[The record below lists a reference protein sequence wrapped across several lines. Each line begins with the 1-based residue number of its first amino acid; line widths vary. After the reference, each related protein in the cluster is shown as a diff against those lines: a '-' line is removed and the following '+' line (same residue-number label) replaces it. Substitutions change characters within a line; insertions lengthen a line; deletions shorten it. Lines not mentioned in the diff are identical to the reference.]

1 MYKNQKEIRLF
12 PKLPHSSPFHGLER
26 FQERLL
32 IFKFSSA
39 EFYEPA
45 SFPWEIMACAS
56 SLLFFILCVEGGFY
70 STHYVPLFL
79 VADLRLEAA
88 STCLGPTFGKGKE
101 GNLWSLLANASTTQ
115 LSLGLLT
122 FTPKSTTTTISDLL
136 ERSTYLL
143 ESSRTTLQ
151 NWSESRSKMC
161 SGVFPNDALGDFQRT
176 KKRGRD
182 CSEGN
187 NPYLCW

>member
-12 PKLPHSSPFHGLER
+12 PKLPHSSSFHGLER

-122 FTPKSTTTTISDLL
+122 FTKIHHHDNFGSVGKIDP
-136 ERSTYLL
+136 
-143 ESSRTTLQ
+143 SSRKQQDYSSKLKWKSFKNVQ
-151 NWSESRSKMC
+151 WCISERCIGGLSKNKEK
-161 SGVFPNDALGDFQRT
+161 GERL
-176 KKRGRD
+176 
-182 CSEGN
+182 
-187 NPYLCW
+187 

>member
-12 PKLPHSSPFHGLER
+12 PKLPHSSSFHGLER

-122 FTPKSTTTTISDLL
+122 FTKIHHHDNFGSVGKIDLSFRLLFKIEVKVVQKCAVVYFRTMHWGTFKEQRKGGEIVVRVTTHISAD
-136 ERSTYLL
+136 
-143 ESSRTTLQ
+143 
-151 NWSESRSKMC
+151 N
-161 SGVFPNDALGDFQRT
+161 
-176 KKRGRD
+176 
-182 CSEGN
+182 
-187 NPYLCW
+187 